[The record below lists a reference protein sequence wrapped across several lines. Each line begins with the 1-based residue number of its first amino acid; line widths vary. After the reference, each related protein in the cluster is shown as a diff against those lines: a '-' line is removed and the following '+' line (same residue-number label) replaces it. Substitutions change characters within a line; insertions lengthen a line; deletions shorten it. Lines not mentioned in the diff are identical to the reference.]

1 MFSLLWPVL
10 AWRGRPPFRGGLA
23 GSLLFVLVAT
33 VSSPIAAAD
42 SPKPTDIAVAVHRE
56 GEAIVVDVNLVVQA
70 SPQEA
75 WDVLTD
81 YDHMA
86 RFVPSLTMSRI
97 VGRSDG
103 RLLVAQTSRFRFGFI
118 ALKFDSVREIEIT
131 PLREIRS
138 TLVRGDMKASA
149 FTTRLVAE
157 GGATRIINHARY
169 VPDRWIPPVIGLAM
183 LRAETRTQFGD
194 LRAEIMRRK
203 IREGPN
209 RQSGIRYRSRVAQPR
224 LGNSTTP
231 LPSTESSPS

>member
-1 MFSLLWPVL
+1 MFSLLRPVL
-10 AWRGRPPFRGGLA
+10 AWRGRPHLRCGLA

-33 VSSPIAAAD
+33 FSSPIAAAD
-42 SPKPTDIAVAVHRE
+42 SPGPPDIAVAVPHE
-56 GEAIVVDVNLVVQA
+56 GEAVIVDVKLVVQA
-70 SPQEA
+70 SPREA

-86 RFVPSLTMSRI
+86 RFVSSLTMSRI
-97 VGRSDG
+97 IGQSHG
-103 RLLVAQTSRFRFGFI
+103 RLLVAQTSRFRFGLI

-131 PLREIRS
+131 LPREIRS

-169 VPDRWIPPVIGLAM
+169 IPDRWIPPVIGFAM
-183 LRAETRTQFGD
+183 LKAETRAQFGD

-203 IREGPN
+203 IREETY
-209 RQSGIRYRSRVAQPR
+209 RQDGVRHRSRVAQPR

-231 LPSTESSPS
+231 PPSTESSPS